1 MFQVCLCC
9 DAGIENDLVVD
20 VTNSPPPQFSSLLFS
35 SVLNESDARCAQ
47 LRCAHMLGHKK

>member
-20 VTNSPPPQFSSLLFS
+20 VTNSPPPPVLLLA
-35 SVLNESDARCAQ
+35 VLVSAE
-47 LRCAHMLGHKK
+47 